1 MIILPDEIYR
11 QIMWDYP
18 IPKEDLE
25 KLLSG
30 ETDHAGHYTPDT
42 LFVKMLQSVSWFSI
56 IKILG
61 KENVLK
67 LLTPENIK
75 KLRFKS
81 LQNQFTYVKSRLL
94 EII

>member
-1 MIILPDEIYR
+1 MVKLSDDEYR
-11 QIMWDYP
+11 QIMWDYT

-30 ETDHAGHYTPDT
+30 ETDRAGHYTLDA
-42 LFVKMLQSVSWFSI
+42 LFVKMLQGISWFSI
-56 IKILG
+56 IKIFG
-61 KENVLK
+61 KETVLK

-75 KLRFKS
+75 RLRFKS